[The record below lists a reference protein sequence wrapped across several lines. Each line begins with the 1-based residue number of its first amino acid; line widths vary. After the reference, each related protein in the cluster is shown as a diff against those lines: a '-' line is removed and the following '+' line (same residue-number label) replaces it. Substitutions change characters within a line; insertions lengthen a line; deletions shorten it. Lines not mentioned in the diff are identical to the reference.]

1 MNFRRCHLQYDKL
14 KIQIFVNKNWP
25 NDYKV
30 DYKTPFNLVK
40 LIEMDMEF
48 EEQLKNF
55 ERSFEKDEIVNM

>member
-1 MNFRRCHLQYDKL
+1 
-14 KIQIFVNKNWP
+14 
-25 NDYKV
+25 
-30 DYKTPFNLVK
+30 VK